1 MVVSNSMATSPPMT
15 PMVMV
20 VAEDLPITLVTVE
33 TTDFDVMSAWIVED
47 IVDEAVIV
55 VDMSVEGQ
63 EFLLSS
69 VMIIINMV
77 NNGHFGL

>member
-1 MVVSNSMATSPPMT
+1 MATSPPMT

>member
-1 MVVSNSMATSPPMT
+1 MATSPPMT
-15 PMVMV
+15 PLVMV
-20 VAEDLPITLVTVE
+20 IAEDLPITLVTVE

>member
-1 MVVSNSMATSPPMT
+1 MATSPPMT

-69 VMIIINMV
+69 VMIIVNMV